1 MLKIYILYLISLIY
15 CISIDKSKELILESY
30 IPKILQSEI
39 KPKKTSC
46 YIPLEYLDWYPNSI
60 TYTLYISE
68 MNEEIW
74 YEDEYLMSNSIN
86 SRYTSS
92 KFSEIK
98 LIPLKR
104 VNTEVNIFVQ
114 GTGRNNHDN
123 AIVT

>member
-86 SRYTSS
+86 SNGELIGQ
-92 KFSEIK
+92 KNIK
-98 LIPLKR
+98 
-104 VNTEVNIFVQ
+104 VQ
-114 GTGRNNHDN
+114 KE
-123 AIVT
+123 